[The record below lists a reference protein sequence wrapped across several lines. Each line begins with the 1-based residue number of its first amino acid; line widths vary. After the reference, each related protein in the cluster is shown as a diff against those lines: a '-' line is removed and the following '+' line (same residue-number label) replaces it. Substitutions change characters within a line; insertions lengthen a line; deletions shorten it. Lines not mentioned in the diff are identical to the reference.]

1 MSKYRIIKLVIVLAA
16 TTVLSGCGATIYDP
30 ETLIKKM
37 EKCLSIG
44 MLPSITT
51 GGNVTRVR
59 CVEQGSL

>member
-1 MSKYRIIKLVIVLAA
+1 MKKAIILAA
-16 TTVLSGCGATIYDP
+16 SLLLSGCGATIYDP